1 MTTGSGTASAPPE
14 ATPSAEAS
22 AAAPS
27 TAEGPTDERRADA
40 QPAPR
45 PADAQ
50 PIDAQPDNAQPADTL
65 PAPRPADAP
74 SPGVRP
80 LDARS
85 SGAQASATQPSGAQA
100 SATQPRD
107 VPTPDVPTPDAQP
120 RDDPT
125 PSVPTPDAQAP
136 GAQPPGARRG
146 SYRRLSVEARRA
158 ELLAAALD
166 LFAHRA
172 PEDVSLDDVASA
184 AGASRPLVYRY
195 FPGGKQQLYEAALR
209 SAADELERCFEE
221 PRSGPLSGRLGR
233 VLDRYLAFVD
243 EHDAGFSALL
253 QSGSVVETSR
263 TNAIVD
269 EVRRAAAEQILLH
282 LAVKKPGARLRMMV
296 RTWITAVEAA
306 SLIWLDE
313 EKQPPVAELRDWLVD
328 HFVALLTATAAT
340 DPQADRVI
348 RAALAMESAEGP
360 VGRLARRVVPA
371 LGEAGHLL

>member
-1 MTTGSGTASAPPE
+1 M
-14 ATPSAEAS
+14 
-22 AAAPS
+22 
-27 TAEGPTDERRADA
+27 
-40 QPAPR
+40 
-45 PADAQ
+45 
-50 PIDAQPDNAQPADTL
+50 
-65 PAPRPADAP
+65 
-74 SPGVRP
+74 
-80 LDARS
+80 
-85 SGAQASATQPSGAQA
+85 
-100 SATQPRD
+100 
-107 VPTPDVPTPDAQP
+107 
-120 RDDPT
+120 
-125 PSVPTPDAQAP
+125 
-136 GAQPPGARRG
+136 
-146 SYRRLSVEARRA
+146 SVEARRA

-282 LAVKKPGARLRMMV
+282 LAVKKPGTRLRMMV